1 MGILDVRR
9 LTKIILFLAP
19 VTLINLAAIAISEPT
34 FTNIARLAGTT
45 THIALL
51 ALWLVTT
58 KGYALFAKTH
68 GEL

>member
-19 VTLINLAAIAISEPT
+19 DTLITLPGIAISYPT
-34 FTNIARLAGTT
+34 FTTIARLAGTT
-45 THIALL
+45 THIVLL

>member
-1 MGILDVRR
+1 MAKYQHEICKRCERYYNTADSDYC
-9 LTKIILFLAP
+9 TEF
-19 VTLINLAAIAISEPT
+19 AISEPT

-51 ALWLVTT
+51 ALWVVTT

-68 GEL
+68 REL

>member
-1 MGILDVRR
+1 MGILEVRK
-9 LTKIILFLAP
+9 LTIFMLALSP
-19 VTLINLAAIAISEPT
+19 VTLLNLAAIAISEPT
-34 FTNIARLAGTT
+34 FTNIARLAGDV
-45 THIALL
+45 THIVLL